1 MKKIIAMLVC
11 VLMLAACLPTA
22 AFAVDAGITTG
33 DVNGDEAVDV
43 KDVVL
48 MIRFLTGWDVGISEE
63 YGDFDGNGRI
73 DMRDLILLIRY
84 ILSSTPEPEPEPEP
98 EPKPEPDP
106 APSKIGEVLALV
118 NAERAK
124 NGLSPL
130 TLDTE
135 LTSNANIRAK
145 EIVEQFSHTRP
156 NGESCDTAVTVDW
169 MHVGENIAMGYP
181 TPEAVMNGWMNS
193 DGHRKNILNGDFTKI
208 GIGVCSSGG
217 AMYWVQLFVG

>member
-84 ILSSTPEPEPEPEP
+84 ILSSTPEPEPEP
-98 EPKPEPDP
+98 KPER
-106 APSKIGEVLALV
+106 L
-118 NAERAK
+118 
-124 NGLSPL
+124 
-130 TLDTE
+130 
-135 LTSNANIRAK
+135 
-145 EIVEQFSHTRP
+145 RP
-156 NGESCDTAVTVDW
+156 Q
-169 MHVGENIAMGYP
+169 
-181 TPEAVMNGWMNS
+181 PEAPE
-193 DGHRKNILNGDFTKI
+193 
-208 GIGVCSSGG
+208 
-217 AMYWVQLFVG
+217 

>member
-1 MKKIIAMLVC
+1 MIFLKKIIAMLVC

-84 ILSSTPEPEPEPEP
+84 ILSS
-98 EPKPEPDP
+98 
-106 APSKIGEVLALV
+106 
-118 NAERAK
+118 
-124 NGLSPL
+124 
-130 TLDTE
+130 LDTE

-145 EIVEQFSHTRP
+145 EIVEQFSHMRP
-156 NGESCDTAVTVDW
+156 NGESWDTAVTVKW
-169 MHVGENIAMGYP
+169 SYIGENIAMGYP

>member
-84 ILSSTPEPEPEPEP
+84 IHSGQTISYVFPH
-98 EPKPEPDP
+98 
-106 APSKIGEVLALV
+106 PS
-118 NAERAK
+118 R
-124 NGLSPL
+124 
-130 TLDTE
+130 
-135 LTSNANIRAK
+135 TSRF
-145 EIVEQFSHTRP
+145 Q
-156 NGESCDTAVTVDW
+156 
-169 MHVGENIAMGYP
+169 
-181 TPEAVMNGWMNS
+181 
-193 DGHRKNILNGDFTKI
+193 ILYRLG
-208 GIGVCSSGG
+208 S
-217 AMYWVQLFVG
+217 

>member
-84 ILSSTPEPEPEPEP
+84 IL
-98 EPKPEPDP
+98 
-106 APSKIGEVLALV
+106 
-118 NAERAK
+118 
-124 NGLSPL
+124 
-130 TLDTE
+130 
-135 LTSNANIRAK
+135 
-145 EIVEQFSHTRP
+145 
-156 NGESCDTAVTVDW
+156 
-169 MHVGENIAMGYP
+169 
-181 TPEAVMNGWMNS
+181 
-193 DGHRKNILNGDFTKI
+193 HRNRNRNRNRNPIPRRHRSARCLL
-208 GIGVCSSGG
+208 
-217 AMYWVQLFVG
+217 W

>member
-84 ILSSTPEPEPEPEP
+84 ILSSTPEPEP
-98 EPKPEPDP
+98 KPEPDP
-106 APSKIGEVLALV
+106 APSQIGEVLALV

-124 NGLSPL
+124 HGLAALTEDWELSRVARYKSQDMHDNRYFAHNSPTYGTPFRMLRAFGLSY
-130 TLDTE
+130 
-135 LTSNANIRAK
+135 R
-145 EIVEQFSHTRP
+145 
-156 NGESCDTAVTVDW
+156 TA
-169 MHVGENIAMGYP
+169 GENIAMGYAAP
-181 TPEAVMNGWMNS
+181 AAVVAGWMNS
-193 DGHRKNILNGDFTKI
+193 EGHRANILSSAYTKI
-208 GIGVCSSGG
+208 GVGYVADGHYWTQQFIG
-217 AMYWVQLFVG
+217 

>member
-1 MKKIIAMLVC
+1 
-11 VLMLAACLPTA
+11 
-22 AFAVDAGITTG
+22 
-33 DVNGDEAVDV
+33 
-43 KDVVL
+43 
-48 MIRFLTGWDVGISEE
+48 
-63 YGDFDGNGRI
+63 
-73 DMRDLILLIRY
+73 MRDLILLIRY
-84 ILSSTPEPEPEPEP
+84 ILSSTPEPEP
-98 EPKPEPDP
+98 KPEPDP
-106 APSKIGEVLALV
+106 APSQIGEVLALV

-145 EIVEQFSHTRP
+145 EIVEQFSHMRP
-156 NGESCDTAVTVDW
+156 NGESWDTAVTVKW
-169 MHVGENIAMGYP
+169 SYIGENIAMGYP